1 MMKKAL
7 TTLLS
12 LLLVLML
19 TLSVGLA
26 ENNLSALIPPATPWC
41 FPRPMRVWA

>member
-1 MMKKAL
+1 MKKAL

-26 ENNLSALIPPATPWC
+26 ETVEHSGEGPASVSKSPL
-41 FPRPMRVWA
+41 